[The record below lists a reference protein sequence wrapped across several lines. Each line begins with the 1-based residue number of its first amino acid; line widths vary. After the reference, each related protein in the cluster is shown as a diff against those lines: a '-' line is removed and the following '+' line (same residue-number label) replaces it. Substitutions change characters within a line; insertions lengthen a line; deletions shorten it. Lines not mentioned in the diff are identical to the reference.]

1 MAGAT
6 SACPRSDLVRGEA
19 SSQARGAVGWANV
32 APLDRSAVGAVGAVG
47 QWADL
52 LASISHELR
61 TPLNAVIGFSDA
73 MHQEVF
79 GPIGNARYRE
89 YVGHIRSSGVELL
102 QAAEDALAMTAV
114 LAQPKA
120 VMLEDVAL
128 GEIVAGVI
136 DELAPRYAARGIVFD
151 IDIDEGVEVKG
162 DRRLLP
168 RALRQLAAV
177 AISRAAAGAQLR
189 MRAVVEQGLVELRVE
204 LSEVAEDA
212 ARLVE
217 SESQTENLEMGL
229 GRRELAL
236 WLATALLDLIDCRLE
251 VEMCERG
258 LRLRTTLEQSMQ
270 ASFFGRGA
278 ACIA

>member
-6 SACPRSDLVRGEA
+6 GAGPRSDLVRGEA
-19 SSQARGAVGWANV
+19 TSQAREAVGWANV
-32 APLDRSAVGAVGAVG
+32 APLDRSAVGAVG

-128 GEIVAGVI
+128 GEIVACVI

-189 MRAVVEQGLVELRVE
+189 MRAVVEHGLVELRVE
-204 LSEVAEDA
+204 LSAVAEDA

-217 SESQTENLEMGL
+217 FESQCENREMGL

-236 WLATALLDLIDCRLE
+236 WLASALLDLIDCRLE
-251 VEMCERG
+251 VEMCEGG